1 MKVHNLFMSLIL
13 TLLFSGC
20 SQQDETGTSAKATVH
35 GKGKE
40 IVVSL
45 QPYHSF
51 PKEQLLRLQT
61 DMQHCLDTL
70 VPEKKFKVEVL
81 DEKTLPQSC
90 YYKPRNRYRADSII
104 RYQKTFQSPHY
115 IMGVTSK
122 DVSTSVHGH
131 EDFGILGLSYRP
143 GKSAVV
149 STFRVKNKPLFY
161 KVAVHEF
168 LHCLGLPHCAQN
180 DRSCYICDANKV
192 PQLEKQYRLCPE
204 CKKKLLKCKSMK

>member
-1 MKVHNLFMSLIL
+1 MKISIILLVCASLFVSSACNRRNESRDSSLV
-13 TLLFSGC
+13 S
-20 SQQDETGTSAKATVH
+20 SKN
-35 GKGKE
+35 KGKE
-40 IVVSL
+40 ITVCL
-45 QPYHSF
+45 QPYHGF
-51 PKEQLLRLQT
+51 PKGQLLQLQT

-81 DEKTLPQSC
+81 DEKTLPPSC

-131 EDFGILGLSYRP
+131 EDFGILGLSYCP

-161 KVAVHEF
+161 KVAVHEI

-180 DRSCYICDANKV
+180 DRTCYICDANKV